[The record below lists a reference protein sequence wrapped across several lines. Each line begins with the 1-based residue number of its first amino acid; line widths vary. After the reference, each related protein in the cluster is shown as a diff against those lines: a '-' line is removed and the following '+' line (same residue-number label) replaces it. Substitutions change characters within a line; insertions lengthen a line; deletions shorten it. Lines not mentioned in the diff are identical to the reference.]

1 MGKISTDFKLSDN
14 FIEKYKDKK
23 PPFGYNGLGELVYVR
38 TYSRIKK
45 DGKNEQWWETIRR
58 VVEGIYNI
66 QKEHIDHG
74 NLGWNAMKAQ
84 KSAQEMYDLIFNIKF
99 LPSGRALWALGSD
112 VITEKKLSEAL
123 YNCFGG
129 EELFLTKN
137 GYIKFSEA
145 NKEENI
151 LTVNGQ
157 WVKSEI
163 KNFGKQKIVEL
174 HLSRAGNKKIIKT
187 TEDHLWFANYEWNIK
202 RKHGYQLL
210 KTSELKEGMRLKYQF
225 ANTSSSVRIPSP
237 QGIQHGFMFGDGTKN
252 RIDLQKG
259 KDESIIKYF
268 GENRIFEKDGF
279 YQITDLPEH
288 YKELPMKRW
297 DKKYILG
304 FLMGYFA
311 AEGSINNGEISIS
324 SSKKE
329 NLEFYKEM
337 AETCGIG
344 SYAIRMSSNSSNYK
358 EDRELYQM
366 TLIPSTLWKD
376 FFILEKHINSFDI
389 DKNLYYWTVEKMV
402 NTNIEEDVYCA
413 VVSEKECFVLTD
425 GILTHNCTFISTENL
440 KDDVSM
446 PFKYAM
452 DMLMCGV
459 GVGFDIRGAKT
470 VTIKKRS
477 EKIEEYL
484 IPDTREGWVES
495 VGKVIMS
502 FFGQPTPILDYSI
515 IRPQGEPIKTF
526 GGVASGSKPL
536 EELHLSIIDILSS
549 HEGEEISQ
557 RIIVDIFNLIGK
569 AVIAG
574 NVRRSAEIA
583 LGFND
588 EEFLNLKN
596 YNINKERESFGWASN
611 NSVFADIG
619 MDYKNISE
627 RIKDN
632 AEPGL
637 VWLSNAQK
645 FGRMNENEC
654 NNTDFRIM
662 GFNPC
667 FSYESLLLTENGY
680 KEIGSLDGKTVNII
694 DAEGNVQEAKIFK
707 TGQKNTISLNLSN
720 KQKIICT
727 PDHVLKTL
735 DGDFEAKD
743 TFGKQLYPF
752 LKNRKL
758 LCEKEINDLLSKA
771 PYVQSI
777 NNNGEIDVYDFSIP
791 NLHWGVINGFVV
803 HNCGEI
809 GLESAE
815 LCNLVEI
822 FPYRN
827 GSKEEFLRTLK
838 YAYLF
843 AKSITL
849 IETSWVESN
858 RVMMRNRRLGI
869 SVTGIAQF
877 ISNRSVNDLKDW
889 LETGYNTVK
898 NYDNIYSEWFAI
910 PKSIKLTTTKPS
922 GTLSLLGGATPGLHY
937 PESTYYIRRVRLAN
951 NSPLIKVLT
960 KAKYKIEPAIGQE
973 DSTVVIEFPIFV
985 GENVRTLE
993 NVSMWEQLALASF
1006 LQKYWSD
1013 NAVSVTVS
1021 FDPETEGKDLE
1032 RALDFYQYQLKGV
1045 SFLPKLKNG
1054 SYAQMPYEKIDK
1066 ETYEEMVS
1074 KLKPL
1079 DFSCMRESEEA
1090 EVEKYCSNDGCSLF

>member
-1 MGKISTDFKLSDN
+1 M
-14 FIEKYKDKK
+14 
-23 PPFGYNGLGELVYVR
+23 
-38 TYSRIKK
+38 
-45 DGKNEQWWETIRR
+45 
-58 VVEGIYNI
+58 
-66 QKEHIDHG
+66 
-74 NLGWNAMKAQ
+74 
-84 KSAQEMYDLIFNIKF
+84 
-99 LPSGRALWALGSD
+99 
-112 VITEKKLSEAL
+112 
-123 YNCFGG
+123 
-129 EELFLTKN
+129 
-137 GYIKFSEA
+137 
-145 NKEENI
+145 
-151 LTVNGQ
+151 
-157 WVKSEI
+157 
-163 KNFGKQKIVEL
+163 
-174 HLSRAGNKKIIKT
+174 
-187 TEDHLWFANYEWNIK
+187 
-202 RKHGYQLL
+202 
-210 KTSELKEGMRLKYQF
+210 
-225 ANTSSSVRIPSP
+225 
-237 QGIQHGFMFGDGTKN
+237 
-252 RIDLQKG
+252 
-259 KDESIIKYF
+259 
-268 GENRIFEKDGF
+268 
-279 YQITDLPEH
+279 
-288 YKELPMKRW
+288 
-297 DKKYILG
+297 
-304 FLMGYFA
+304 
-311 AEGSINNGEISIS
+311 
-324 SSKKE
+324 
-329 NLEFYKEM
+329 
-337 AETCGIG
+337 
-344 SYAIRMSSNSSNYK
+344 
-358 EDRELYQM
+358 
-366 TLIPSTLWKD
+366 
-376 FFILEKHINSFDI
+376 
-389 DKNLYYWTVEKMV
+389 
-402 NTNIEEDVYCA
+402 
-413 VVSEKECFVLTD
+413 
-425 GILTHNCTFISTENL
+425 
-440 KDDVSM
+440 
-446 PFKYAM
+446 
-452 DMLMCGV
+452 
-459 GVGFDIRGAKT
+459 
-470 VTIKKRS
+470 
-477 EKIEEYL
+477 
-484 IPDTREGWVES
+484 
-495 VGKVIMS
+495 
-502 FFGQPTPILDYSI
+502 
-515 IRPQGEPIKTF
+515 
-526 GGVASGSKPL
+526 
-536 EELHLSIIDILSS
+536 HLSIIDILSS
-549 HEGEEISQ
+549 NEGEEISQ

-752 LKNRKL
+752 LKRKL
-758 LCEKEINDLLSKA
+758 LCEKEINDLLSIA

>member
-23 PPFGYNGLGELVYVR
+23 PPFGYNGLGELVYVK

-123 YNCFGG
+123 YNC
-129 EELFLTKN
+129 
-137 GYIKFSEA
+137 S
-145 NKEENI
+145 
-151 LTVNGQ
+151 
-157 WVKSEI
+157 
-163 KNFGKQKIVEL
+163 
-174 HLSRAGNKKIIKT
+174 
-187 TEDHLWFANYEWNIK
+187 
-202 RKHGYQLL
+202 
-210 KTSELKEGMRLKYQF
+210 
-225 ANTSSSVRIPSP
+225 
-237 QGIQHGFMFGDGTKN
+237 
-252 RIDLQKG
+252 
-259 KDESIIKYF
+259 
-268 GENRIFEKDGF
+268 
-279 YQITDLPEH
+279 
-288 YKELPMKRW
+288 
-297 DKKYILG
+297 
-304 FLMGYFA
+304 
-311 AEGSINNGEISIS
+311 
-324 SSKKE
+324 
-329 NLEFYKEM
+329 
-337 AETCGIG
+337 
-344 SYAIRMSSNSSNYK
+344 
-358 EDRELYQM
+358 
-366 TLIPSTLWKD
+366 
-376 FFILEKHINSFDI
+376 
-389 DKNLYYWTVEKMV
+389 
-402 NTNIEEDVYCA
+402 
-413 VVSEKECFVLTD
+413 
-425 GILTHNCTFISTENL
+425 FISTENL

-459 GVGFDIRGAKT
+459 GVGFDVRGAKT

-667 FSYESLLLTENGY
+667 F
-680 KEIGSLDGKTVNII
+680 
-694 DAEGNVQEAKIFK
+694 
-707 TGQKNTISLNLSN
+707 LS
-720 KQKIICT
+720 
-727 PDHVLKTL
+727 
-735 DGDFEAKD
+735 
-743 TFGKQLYPF
+743 
-752 LKNRKL
+752 
-758 LCEKEINDLLSKA
+758 
-771 PYVQSI
+771 
-777 NNNGEIDVYDFSIP
+777 
-791 NLHWGVINGFVV
+791 
-803 HNCGEI
+803 
-809 GLESAE
+809 
-815 LCNLVEI
+815 
-822 FPYRN
+822 
-827 GSKEEFLRTLK
+827 
-838 YAYLF
+838 
-843 AKSITL
+843 
-849 IETSWVESN
+849 
-858 RVMMRNRRLGI
+858 
-869 SVTGIAQF
+869 
-877 ISNRSVNDLKDW
+877 
-889 LETGYNTVK
+889 
-898 NYDNIYSEWFAI
+898 
-910 PKSIKLTTTKPS
+910 
-922 GTLSLLGGATPGLHY
+922 
-937 PESTYYIRRVRLAN
+937 
-951 NSPLIKVLT
+951 
-960 KAKYKIEPAIGQE
+960 
-973 DSTVVIEFPIFV
+973 
-985 GENVRTLE
+985 
-993 NVSMWEQLALASF
+993 
-1006 LQKYWSD
+1006 
-1013 NAVSVTVS
+1013 
-1021 FDPETEGKDLE
+1021 
-1032 RALDFYQYQLKGV
+1032 
-1045 SFLPKLKNG
+1045 
-1054 SYAQMPYEKIDK
+1054 
-1066 ETYEEMVS
+1066 
-1074 KLKPL
+1074 
-1079 DFSCMRESEEA
+1079 
-1090 EVEKYCSNDGCSLF
+1090 